1 LAFERT
7 ANHSQRGGCRNTDKK
22 EPESQPDFDLDDPKW
37 YLNRE
42 LTWLAFNQRVL
53 NEAKDSRTPLL
64 EHVFFIAVVGSNL
77 DEFFMKRI
85 GGLKQQVGAGVKKR
99 SIDGML
105 PNEQIDA
112 CHQCY
117 RDIMREQQQILKQ
130 LRGLLAKEGIRFCRY
145 DELDDKQKKEMDAYF
160 KREVFPLMT
169 PQGIDPAH
177 PFPFISNLS
186 LNLLVKTSVL
196 HTKNWYLNRVKVPN
210 GVGIPRF
217 IQVGIT
223 PIFITFEDLVS
234 NNLDDLFRG
243 LDIHSCEHFR
253 VTRNAIT
260 ERSEEQAN
268 DLLVMIESTL
278 RDRKFADIVRLQID
292 PGMIP
297 LHRGMLAAELGID
310 EQKDVFEAIGF
321 MGKRDLMEI
330 CKLDRPELHFP
341 VHQPCDNP
349 QLRLEDPNIFHVI
362 RKRKAVLLQHP
373 YESFDTSVAL
383 FLRQASTDPKVLVIK
398 MTLYRTGSQSHII
411 QYLIDAAKNGKQVA
425 VVVELQARFDESAN
439 IKVPIPRA

>member
-1 LAFERT
+1 M
-7 ANHSQRGGCRNTDKK
+7 NTDKK
-22 EPESQPDFDLDDPKW
+22 EPGSQPDFDLDDPKW

-42 LTWLAFNQRVL
+42 LTWLAFNRRVL
-53 NEAKDSRTPLL
+53 NEAKDSQTPLL
-64 EHVFFIAVVGSNL
+64 ERVFFVAVVGSNL

-117 RDIMREQQQILKQ
+117 REIMREQQQILEQ
-130 LRGLLAKEGIRFCRY
+130 LRGLLEKEGIRFRRY
-145 DELDDKQKKEMDAYF
+145 DELDGKQKKEMDAYF

-186 LNLLVKTSVL
+186 LNLLVKTSVP
-196 HTKNWYLNRVKVPN
+196 HTNHWYLNRVKVPN

-217 IQVGIT
+217 IQVGLT

-260 ERSEEQAN
+260 ERLEEQAN

-278 RDRKFADIVRLQID
+278 RDRKFADIVRLQIN

-341 VHQPCDNP
+341 
-349 QLRLEDPNIFHVI
+349 
-362 RKRKAVLLQHP
+362 
-373 YESFDTSVAL
+373 
-383 FLRQASTDPKVLVIK
+383 
-398 MTLYRTGSQSHII
+398 G
-411 QYLIDAAKNGKQVA
+411 
-425 VVVELQARFDESAN
+425 ARFK
-439 IKVPIPRA
+439 KVGLFTG

>member
-1 LAFERT
+1 
-7 ANHSQRGGCRNTDKK
+7 
-22 EPESQPDFDLDDPKW
+22 
-37 YLNRE
+37 
-42 LTWLAFNQRVL
+42 
-53 NEAKDSRTPLL
+53 
-64 EHVFFIAVVGSNL
+64 VVGSNL

-117 RDIMREQQQILKQ
+117 QEIMREQQQILKQ
-130 LRGLLAKEGIRFCRY
+130 LHGLLKKEGIRFCRY
-145 DELDDKQKKEMDAYF
+145 DELDDEQKKEMDAYF

-177 PFPFISNLS
+177 SFPFISNLS
-186 LNLLVKTSVL
+186 LNLLVKTSFL

-223 PIFITFEDLVS
+223 PMFITFEDLVS

-268 DLLVMIESTL
+268 DLLVMIEYIQWPCFLVVALIWESCL
-278 RDRKFADIVRLQID
+278 VVIAQPRKKWSFGSIAPEMSEKID
-292 PGMIP
+292 
-297 LHRGMLAAELGID
+297 HRGGQ
-310 EQKDVFEAIGF
+310 QKCAPKNKPI
-321 MGKRDLMEI
+321 
-330 CKLDRPELHFP
+330 
-341 VHQPCDNP
+341 
-349 QLRLEDPNIFHVI
+349 
-362 RKRKAVLLQHP
+362 
-373 YESFDTSVAL
+373 ESIT
-383 FLRQASTDPKVLVIK
+383 
-398 MTLYRTGSQSHII
+398 
-411 QYLIDAAKNGKQVA
+411 
-425 VVVELQARFDESAN
+425 
-439 IKVPIPRA
+439 